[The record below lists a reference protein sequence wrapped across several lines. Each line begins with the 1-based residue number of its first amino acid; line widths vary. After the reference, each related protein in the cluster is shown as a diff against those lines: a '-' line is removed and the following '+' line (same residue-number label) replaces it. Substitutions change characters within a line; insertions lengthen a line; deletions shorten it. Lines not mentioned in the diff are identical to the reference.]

1 MLLSPTI
8 SLPISAMDSRQ
19 PSGSSFTGFI
29 TVPLQAF
36 ILMLGF
42 TASDIDVDM
51 YDEKGLLLAASD
63 NLNPVWSQT
72 LGDPFLRR
80 LILRFIFCRAALALY
95 APTFNKIEFLPECI
109 PCLPDAVL
117 PTSAACQRTMLQLAD
132 IFGATSKFNFS
143 KETVLSDDR
152 SQEN

>member
-8 SLPISAMDSRQ
+8 SLPISAMDSSRQ
-19 PSGSSFTGFI
+19 PSGSSFTSFL

-42 TASDIDVDM
+42 TASDIDMEM
-51 YDEKGLLLAASD
+51 YGKAEKLLSSSLNEWGLLMAAPD

-80 LILRFIFCRAALALY
+80 LILRSVATL
-95 APTFNKIEFLPECI
+95 PQHFLQYSY
-109 PCLPDAVL
+109 AVL
-117 PTSAACQRTMLQLAD
+117 PTSAACQRTVLQLAD
-132 IFGATSKFNFS
+132 IFGATSRFNFS
-143 KETVLSDDR
+143 NETVLSDDR
-152 SQEN
+152 IQEN